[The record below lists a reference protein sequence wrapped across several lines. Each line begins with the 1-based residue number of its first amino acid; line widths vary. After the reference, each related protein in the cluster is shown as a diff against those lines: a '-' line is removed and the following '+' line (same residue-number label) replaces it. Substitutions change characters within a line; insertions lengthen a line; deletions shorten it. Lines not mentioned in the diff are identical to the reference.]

1 MRLDDLDQET
11 LLKAAKLLESE
22 NRKLIDMLLD
32 ARRELSIAKG
42 KSAFQLALEVEDL
55 QHQLAQRNHMLFGDS
70 TEKRPHGSTAPAPPK
85 KQTGHGPTEQPA
97 LPSIVVMH
105 TLDVADAVCSS
116 CGAPL
121 LEWEGQTEDSEEI
134 ESIERCFAIL
144 QHKRK
149 KYRCR
154 CGGCVDTAPGPKKLI
169 PGGRYATSVAVA
181 IAVDKYAD
189 HLPLERQA
197 QIMNRQGLVIE
208 SQTLWDQID
217 ALARHLQPA
226 YERLHA
232 YLLTK
237 DVLGADET
245 TWSLLGHR
253 GKPSKR
259 WYTWA
264 LCADDAVLYR
274 LDESRSA
281 EAARKIIGDFKG
293 TLVSDGYTG
302 YHALKKQGGS
312 FRIAHCWAHVRRK
325 FIEAE
330 SSAKAQ
336 CAEVLDLIGK
346 LYEVERTITGPPE
359 ERLAIRN
366 ERSRPIVTQIHRWA
380 LSTSCLPQSPLGKAI
395 GYMSSLWQGL
405 SVFLDDANVTLDNNA
420 VERALRG
427 VVVGRKN
434 HYGSRS
440 VRGTE
445 VAAIL
450 YSLVESAKL
459 SGLDPDHYLK
469 VAANAAIDGAT
480 IPLPHEVA
488 ATLMP
493 VG

>member
-1 MRLDDLDQET
+1 MRLDDLDQT
-11 LLKAAKLLESE
+11 NLLKAAKLLDSE
-22 NRKLIDMLLD
+22 NRKLIDMVLD
-32 ARRELSIAKG
+32 LRRELSEAKG

-55 QHQLAQRNHMLFGDS
+55 QYQLAQRNRMLFGDS
-70 TEKRPHGSTAPAPPK
+70 SEKRPREPKTDAAASK

-97 LPSIVVMH
+97 LPNIVVMH
-105 TLDVADAVCSS
+105 ELDVADAICNS
-116 CGAPL
+116 CGGQL
-121 LEWEGQTEDSEEI
+121 VEWEGQTEDSEEI
-134 ESIERCFAIL
+134 ESVQRCFAIL

-149 KYRCR
+149 KYRCK
-154 CGGCVDTAPGPKKLI
+154 CGGCVETAPGPKKLI

-197 QIMNRQGLVIE
+197 QIMNRQGLVLE

-217 ALARHLQPA
+217 ALAARLQPA
-226 YERLHA
+226 YERLHE

-245 TWSLLGHR
+245 TWKLLGHQ
-253 GKPSKR
+253 GKSSKR

-264 LCADDAVLYR
+264 LCADDAVFYR

-281 EAARKIIGDFKG
+281 EAAGKIIRDFKG
-293 TLVSDGYTG
+293 TLVSDGYTA
-302 YHALKKQGGS
+302 YHALKKQGAD

-325 FIEAE
+325 FVDAE
-330 SSAKAQ
+330 NSARMQ
-336 CAEVLDLIGK
+336 CGQVLDLIGK
-346 LYEVERTITGPPE
+346 LYEVEREITGPPE
-359 ERLAIRN
+359 ERLRIRN
-366 ERSRPIVTQIHRWA
+366 ERSRPLIDQIHRWA
-380 LSTSCLPQSPLGKAI
+380 LSTPSLPQSPLGKAI

-405 SVFLDDANVTLDNNA
+405 QVFLEDPNVTLDNNA

-450 YSLVESAKL
+450 YSLIETTKL
-459 SGLDPDHYLK
+459 CGLDPDHYLK
-469 VAANAAIDGAT
+469 VAASAAIDGVK

-488 ATLMP
+488 ATL
-493 VG
+493 GAA

>member
-22 NRKLIDMLLD
+22 NRKLIDLLLQ
-32 ARRELSIAKG
+32 ARRDLSEAKG
-42 KSAFQLALEVEDL
+42 KSAFQLALAVEDL
-55 QHQLAQRNHMLFGDS
+55 QHQLAQRNRALFGES
-70 TEKRPHGSTAPAPPK
+70 SEKRSHDASAEPQAKK

-105 TLDVADAVCSS
+105 ELDDADAVCSA
-116 CGAPL
+116 CGGKL
-121 LEWEGQTEDSEEI
+121 VEWEGQTEDAEEI

-149 KYRCR
+149 KYRCA
-154 CGGCVDTAPGPKKLI
+154 CGGCVETAPGPKKLI
-169 PGGRYATSVAVA
+169 AGGRYATSVAVA

-197 QIMNRQGLVIE
+197 QIMNRQGLAIE

-232 YLLTK
+232 YLL
-237 DVLGADET
+237 DQSVLGADET

-264 LCADDAVLYR
+264 LCADDGVLYR

-281 EAARKIIGDFKG
+281 EAARKILRDFKG
-293 TLVSDGYTG
+293 TLVSDGYTA
-302 YHALKKQGGS
+302 YHSLKKQGAS

-330 SSAKAQ
+330 VSARAQ

-346 LYEVERTITGPPE
+346 LYEVERTITGPPQ

-366 ERSRPIVTQIHRWA
+366 ERSRPLVDQIHRWA
-380 LSTSCLPQSPLGKAI
+380 LSAQCLPQSPLGKAI
-395 GYMSSLWQGL
+395 GYMSGLWQGL
-405 SVFLDDANVTLDNNA
+405 QVFLDDANVTLDNNA

-445 VAAIL
+445 VAGIL
-450 YSLVESAKL
+450 YSLIESAKL
-459 SGLDPDHYLK
+459 CGLDPDHYLK
-469 VAANAAIDGAT
+469 VAAAAAIDGT
-480 IPLPHEVA
+480 LIPLPHEVA
-488 ATLMP
+488 ATLLP
-493 VG
+493 A